1 MPRFVSAE
9 QVGPVVS
16 SLLGAIDTG
25 DGGTAEQRAVLRA
38 LVVGYWER
46 PDLDL
51 DVLAALEPEA
61 AAAALPDSVVRG
73 ETRELMVLL
82 ESCRHPLTEAQVERV
97 DAYGAALDEGGRGMV
112 LLRDFV
118 RGGAAQA
125 MADFQRYLT
134 AVEPELAERSLAA
147 EHVGMGD
154 APDPALA
161 ARLRALHDLPA
172 GTLGHEYVEFY
183 RRNGLTLPGDDP
195 SMPAVFV
202 SHDMCHVIAG
212 YEPTGPEEIALGAM
226 QLCVADDEVHWVQ
239 FLGNLAVHEAG
250 FFTNQDV
257 TGTTATLARAGSAEL
272 VAEAMRRG
280 SACTGDF
287 TAVDHLALADV
298 PLAEVRARFGV
309 PARSA

>member
-1 MPRFVSAE
+1 
-9 QVGPVVS
+9 
-16 SLLGAIDTG
+16 
-25 DGGTAEQRAVLRA
+25 VLHA
-38 LVVGYWER
+38 LVAGYWER
-46 PDLDL
+46 PDLGL
-51 DVLAALEPEA
+51 DAIPPLDPDA
-61 AAAALPDSVVRG
+61 AAAAITDPIVQR

-82 ESCRHPLTEAQVERV
+82 EACRHPLTEAQVERV
-97 DAYGAALDEGGRGMV
+97 DVYGATLHQDGHGDDGKGMA

-125 MADFQRYLT
+125 MADYQRYI
-134 AVEPELAERSLAA
+134 VDVRSDISEPSLVA

-154 APDPALA
+154 APEPELA
-161 ARLRALHDLPA
+161 VRLRAMHDLPA
-172 GTLGHEYVEFY
+172 GTLGYEYAEFY

-226 QLCVADDEVHWVQ
+226 QLCIADNDDHWVQ

-250 FFTNQDV
+250 FFSNEAV
-257 TGTTATLARAGSAEL
+257 TGKTATMARAGSAEL

-287 TAVDHLALADV
+287 TAADHLALADV

-309 PARSA
+309 PARST